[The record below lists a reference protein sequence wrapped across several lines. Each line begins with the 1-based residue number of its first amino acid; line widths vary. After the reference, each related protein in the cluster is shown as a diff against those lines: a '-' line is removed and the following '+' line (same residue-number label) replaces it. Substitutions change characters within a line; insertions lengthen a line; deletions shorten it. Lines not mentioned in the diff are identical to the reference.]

1 MVHSEDVQM
10 SPRLVLQRVALL
22 ACALLGCGAGAVR
35 CGAEAL
41 PAGKAVEE
49 AGTPAPMAAMEPPCR
64 LAGASLD
71 YVAPLVVGET
81 EPELRLAQ
89 RAIRRDLGG
98 AAPPEEGYALIDV
111 PGWKSVGGAAALS
124 FALPGTGQL
133 YAGSKRGYLYL
144 GVEAV
149 ALLSYAT
156 FQAKSE
162 DKRDEYHA
170 FVGDPNQAG
179 SRFSFDRLGND
190 VSPEEVARLRTIY
203 ERDQAEFYQAVT
215 LQAQY
220 AGGWENPDERFD
232 AQAIAE
238 DADTQR
244 SRSRFGLYTLIANH
258 LVSAVDAL
266 NLARF
271 NNFAL
276 RENMTLKL
284 KLRPGLK
291 HGSYAFTLTQK
302 F

>member
-1 MVHSEDVQM
+1 MGPAD
-10 SPRLVLQRVALL
+10 PA
-22 ACALLGCGAGAVR
+22 AV
-35 CGAEAL
+35 
-41 PAGKAVEE
+41 
-49 AGTPAPMAAMEPPCR
+49 AMEPPCR
-64 LAGASLD
+64 LAGLSLD
-71 YVAPLVVGET
+71 RVAPLVTGDS
-81 EPELRLAQ
+81 EPELLLAQ
-89 RAIRRDLGG
+89 RAIQRDLDGDDTP
-98 AAPPEEGYALIDV
+98 AEPYAVVDI
-111 PGWKSVGGAAALS
+111 PGWKSVGGAAAMSL
-124 FALPGTGQL
+124 ALPGTGQL
-133 YAGSKRGYLYL
+133 YSGSKRGYLYL

-170 FVGDPNQAG
+170 FVGDPNRTD
-179 SRFSFDRLGND
+179 SRFSFDRLAND
-190 VSPEEVARLRTIY
+190 VTPEELARLRTIY

-215 LQAQY
+215 VQSQY
-220 AGGWENPDERFD
+220 AGGWANPDERFG
-232 AQAIAE
+232 AQAIAD
-238 DADTQR
+238 DAETQR

-258 LVSAVDAL
+258 LVSAIDAL

-284 KLRPGLK
+284 KLRPGLR

>member
-1 MVHSEDVQM
+1 M
-10 SPRLVLQRVALL
+10 SPRLVLERLALL
-22 ACALLGCGAGAVR
+22 ACALLGCGTGAVR

-41 PAGKAVEE
+41 PALPTTALARAE
-49 AGTPAPMAAMEPPCR
+49 AATTGVAMEPPCR

-71 YVAPLVVGET
+71 HVTPLVTGEA
-81 EPELRLAQ
+81 EPELVLAQ
-89 RAIRRDLGG
+89 RAIRRDVGG
-98 AAPPEEGYALIDV
+98 PVEPEEGYALIDV
-111 PGWKSVGGAAALS
+111 PGWKSVGGAAAMS

-170 FVGDPNQAG
+170 FVGDPNQTD
-179 SRFSFDRLGND
+179 SRFSFDRLAND
-190 VSPEEVARLRTIY
+190 LPAEEIARLRTIY

-215 LQAQY
+215 LQSQY
-220 AGGWENPDERFD
+220 AGGWSDPDERFD

-284 KLRPGLK
+284 KLRPGLR

>member
-1 MVHSEDVQM
+1 M
-10 SPRLVLQRVALL
+10 SPRLVLQRFVPALALAVLATAGLPGRGAAASEPALRAAADPILLSPPGRLSGVSLELVPALL
-22 ACALLGCGAGAVR
+22 AD
-35 CGAEAL
+35 
-41 PAGKAVEE
+41 
-49 AGTPAPMAAMEPPCR
+49 EPSPQ
-64 LAGASLD
+64 
-71 YVAPLVVGET
+71 
-81 EPELRLAQ
+81 LRLAQ
-89 RAIRRDLGG
+89 RAIQRDLGG
-98 AAPPEEGYALIDV
+98 PAEPEEPYAVVDM
-111 PGWKSVGGAAALS
+111 PGWKSPGGAAAMSL
-124 FALPGTGQL
+124 ALPGTGQL

-156 FQAKSE
+156 FQAKSD

-170 FVGDPNQAG
+170 FVGDPNQPD

-190 VSPEEVARLRTIY
+190 VSPEELARLRTIY

-215 LQAQY
+215 LQSQY
-220 AGGWENPDERFD
+220 AGGWSNPDERYD
-232 AQAIAE
+232 AQAISE
-238 DADTQR
+238 DADRNR
-244 SRSRFGLYTLIANH
+244 SRSRFGLYTAIANH

-271 NNFAL
+271 NNFTL

-284 KLRPGLK
+284 KLRPGLR

>member
-1 MVHSEDVQM
+1 MT
-10 SPRLVLQRVALL
+10 PRLVLQRLALV
-22 ACALLGCGAGAVR
+22 ACALLGCGAGAVC

-41 PAGKAVEE
+41 PAVPVTALAKAE
-49 AGTPAPMAAMEPPCR
+49 PATTGVVMEPPCR
-64 LAGASLD
+64 LATPSLD
-71 YVAPLVVGET
+71 YVAPLFVGEA

-89 RAIRRDLGG
+89 RAIRRDLG
-98 AAPPEEGYALIDV
+98 APAMPEEGYALVDV

-170 FVGDPNQAG
+170 FVGDPNQAD

-190 VSPEEVARLRTIY
+190 VSAEEIARLRTIY

-232 AQAIAE
+232 AQTIAE

-258 LVSAVDAL
+258 LVSAVD
-266 NLARF
+266 
-271 NNFAL
+271 
-276 RENMTLKL
+276 
-284 KLRPGLK
+284 
-291 HGSYAFTLTQK
+291 
-302 F
+302 

>member
-1 MVHSEDVQM
+1 M
-10 SPRLVLQRVALL
+10 SLRLVLQRSTLVV
-22 ACALLGCGAGAVR
+22 ACALLGCGGVASPGAATPS
-35 CGAEAL
+35 GAPIQL
-41 PAGKAVEE
+41 S
-49 AGTPAPMAAMEPPCR
+49 PPCR
-64 LAGASLD
+64 LAGTSVLD
-71 YVAPLVVGET
+71 LVPVLVTGET
-81 EPELRLAQ
+81 KPELELAQ
-89 RAIRRDLGG
+89 RAIQRDLGG
-98 AAPPEEGYALIDV
+98 SPAAEAPYVLVDV
-111 PGWKSVGGAAALS
+111 PGWKSEGGAAAMSL
-124 FALPGTGQL
+124 ALPGTGQL
-133 YAGSKRGYLYL
+133 YAGSKRGYLFL

-162 DKRDEYHA
+162 TRRDEYHA
-170 FVGDPNQAG
+170 YVGDPNQG
-179 SRFSFDRLGND
+179 ESRFSFDRLGND
-190 VSPEEVARLRTIY
+190 VSSEELNRLRTIY
-203 ERDQAEFYQAVT
+203 ERNPAEFYQAVT

-220 AGGWENPDERFD
+220 AGGWSDPDERFD
-232 AQAIAE
+232 AQAISE

-244 SRSRFGLYTLIANH
+244 SRSRFGLYTAIANH

-284 KLRPGLK
+284 KLRPSLK